1 MREKVFKAQLGV
13 LYSLIRFGAVDWLME
28 PPYWAFILLLS
39 LCSLSGVIGVVKARR
54 RKESTYY
61 WVSGV
66 SFLVVVAS
74 IAALLNQLLLSFAV
88 LVSTGILAIV
98 LLPRT
103 MSLYGKEIV
112 KQKQETDVSAPL
124 QMKDFLTWKAWIK
137 LRATH
142 GLRMTVTLYIILN
155 IGIIAAVM
163 LTFIALGLLTPIM
176 AVSYAISTTALSFL
190 IGYSQFWKALKEP

>member
-1 MREKVFKAQLGV
+1 
-13 LYSLIRFGAVDWLME
+13 ME
-28 PPYWAFILLLS
+28 PPYWAFILLL
-39 LCSLSGVIGVVKARR
+39 CFGAVSGIIGVVKARR
-54 RKESTYY
+54 RSEKTYY

-66 SFLVVVAS
+66 CFLVVVAAV
-74 IAALLNQLLLSFAV
+74 AALFSQFLLSFAI
-88 LVSTGILAIV
+88 LVSTGILSIV
-98 LLPRT
+98 LLPRA

-124 QMKDFLTWKAWIK
+124 QMRDFLTWKAWIK

-142 GLRMTVTLYIILN
+142 GLRVTVTLYILLN

-190 IGYSQFWKALKEP
+190 IGYSQLWKALKDPQQHITKHM